1 MAKNNLQIKIKA
13 VNKTKTAFRAVT
25 AGLVGISRAAF
36 SMKTAIG
43 LAAGAVGIGYLVKKS
58 MDATDELA
66 KTARA
71 IGLSVTELQR
81 FQYAAELGGVESKAL
96 NKAMQKLAINISDVA
111 GGTGEAKDAFERY
124 GIVAK
129 NADGTT
135 RSVSDV
141 MGQAATA
148 LETMTNKTDRASFVY
163 DLFGAR
169 GAKVI
174 NMLQDGKAAMEAMKS
189 EADRLGLVMSGALI
203 QGVEDA
209 NDAILRLTSYLG
221 NVFNRVVASLAP
233 TITEATDAL
242 RDFVEMKI
250 NDSGGIA
257 EFSRDIAVNIIKAA
271 RSIVQAFGAITNSII
286 GFSNA
291 IGSVEN
297 VYEKLFGDKQTITQI
312 EASIASTVDQ
322 LEMLKNMSKGNAP
335 LIAAQAPEVRQLE
348 FTILTLRELIATG
361 HILETNPITP
371 KINVSGTLKTLDN
384 LEARL
389 SKITDSNV
397 SGDKDVSGSG
407 ITSIDLT
414 KMTNSQLMD
423 LQDSYQAM
431 YLGKKAEHNALVL
444 TQQASAEEMALG
456 YSARHQNKMI
466 ELTHQYLAK
475 QSAMK
480 KAAAAG
486 DIDTLKE
493 SGVKVVGAL
502 KGQYKWAFDMHKS
515 FAIKDALIDTYKS
528 VSTAMASAPP
538 PLNYGLAAV
547 ALAQGVANVQMLR
560 STQFREKGGP
570 ISAGNPYIVGERG
583 PELIVPNQ
591 AASVVPNDQLGGG
604 NYTINISANDTQG
617 FDDLLTK
624 RRGTIMNLI
633 NQALNENGRP
643 ALA

>member
-1 MAKNNLQIKIKA
+1 MANKDIKIQIKA
-13 VNKTKTAFRAVT
+13 VNKTRRAFMAVT
-25 AGLVGISRAAF
+25 AGLGGIAKAAF

-43 LAAGAVGIGYLVKKS
+43 LAAGALGIGFLIKRS

-124 GIVAK
+124 GISAK
-129 NADGTT
+129 NADGST

-174 NMLQDGKAAMEAMKS
+174 NMLEDGAVAMRASMR
-189 EADRLGLVMSGALI
+189 EADKFGLVMSESLI

-209 NDAILRLTSYLG
+209 NDALLRLTAYLG

-233 TITEATDAL
+233 IITEATDAL
-242 RDFVEMKI
+242 RNFVEMKI

-257 EFSRDIAVNIIKAA
+257 QFSRDIAVNIVKAA
-271 RSIVQAFGAITNSII
+271 RSIVKAFGAITNSII
-286 GFSNA
+286 SFSNA

-312 EASIASTVDQ
+312 EASIASTVEQ
-322 LEMLKNMSKGNAP
+322 LEMLKNMSKGNDA
-335 LIAAQAPEVRQLE
+335 LIAAQAPQVRELE
-348 FTILTLRELIATG
+348 LTILTLRELIATG
-361 HILETNPITP
+361 HVLETNPITP
-371 KINVSGTLKTLDN
+371 KVDVSGTIKTLDN

-397 SGDKDVSGSG
+397 SGDVTTTKTTLVDVTATTGKERFAREFEFQLDHDRRMLELNRNRLDAENADKSAAYGVAFEMQRKSSRMLETSRRKDAD
-407 ITSIDLT
+407 DLR
-414 KMTNSQLMD
+414 D
-423 LQDSYQAM
+423 E
-431 YLGKKAEHNALVL
+431 GRGAL
-444 TQQASAEEMALG
+444 ASLSSH
-456 YSARHQNKMI
+456 Y
-466 ELTHQYLAK
+466 
-475 QSAMK
+475 
-480 KAAAAG
+480 KAAF
-486 DIDTLKE
+486 
-493 SGVKVVGAL
+493 AL
-502 KGQYKWAFDMHKS
+502 NKS
-515 FAIKDALIDTYKS
+515 FALKDAIINTYNGVAK
-528 VSTAMASAPP
+528 ALNNPF
-538 PLNYGLAAV
+538 PLNLGFAAI
-547 ALAQGVANVQMLR
+547 ALANGMAQVAAIR
-560 STQFREKGGP
+560 STQFRANGGP
-570 ISAGNPYIVGERG
+570 MSAGSPYIVGERG
-583 PELIVPNQ
+583 PELVVPNQ
-591 AASVVPNDQLGGG
+591 AANVVPNDQMGGG
-604 NYTINISANDTQG
+604 NFTINISANDTAG
-617 FDDLLTK
+617 FDELLTK
-624 RRGTIMNLI
+624 RRGTLMNII
-633 NQALNENGRP
+633 NQSLNERGRP

>member
-1 MAKNNLQIKIKA
+1 MANKDIKIQIKA
-13 VNKTKTAFRAVT
+13 VNKTRRAFMAVT
-25 AGLVGISRAAF
+25 AGLGGIAKAAF

-43 LAAGAVGIGYLVKKS
+43 LAAGALGIGFLIKRS

-135 RSVSDV
+135 KSVSDV

-174 NMLQDGKAAMEAMKS
+174 NMLQDGKAAMEAMKA

-233 TITEATDAL
+233 IITEATDAL
-242 RDFVEMKI
+242 RNFVEMKI

-257 EFSRDIAVNIIKAA
+257 QFSRDIAVNIVKAA

-312 EASIASTVDQ
+312 EASIASTVEQ
-322 LEMLKNMSKGNAP
+322 LEMLKNMSKGNDP
-335 LIAAQAPEVRQLE
+335 LIASQARQVKELE

-361 HILETNPITP
+361 HVLETNPITP
-371 KINVSGTLKTLDN
+371 KVDVSGTIKTLDN

-397 SGDKDVSGSG
+397 SGDVTTTETTLVDVTGTTGTERFAREYEFQLDHDRRMLELNRNRLDAENADKSAAYGVAFEMQRKSSRMLENSRRKD
-407 ITSIDLT
+407 IEDL
-414 KMTNSQLMD
+414 KED
-423 LQDSYQAM
+423 
-431 YLGKKAEHNALVL
+431 G
-444 TQQASAEEMALG
+444 
-456 YSARHQNKMI
+456 R
-466 ELTHQYLAK
+466 
-475 QSAMK
+475 
-480 KAAAAG
+480 
-486 DIDTLKE
+486 DTLKTL
-493 SGVKVVGAL
+493 SSRYKAAFAL
-502 KGQYKWAFDMHKS
+502 NKS
-515 FAIKDALIDTYKS
+515 FALKDALVNTYNGVAK
-528 VSTAMASAPP
+528 ALNNPF
-538 PLNYGLAAV
+538 PLNLGFAAI
-547 ALAQGVANVQMLR
+547 ALANGMAQVAAIR
-560 STQFREKGGP
+560 STQFRANGGP
-570 ISAGNPYIVGERG
+570 MSAGSPYIVGERG
-583 PELIVPNQ
+583 PELVVPNQ
-591 AASVVPNDQLGGG
+591 AANVVPNDQLGGG
-604 NYTINISANDTQG
+604 NFTINISANDTAG
-617 FDDLLTK
+617 FDELLTK
-624 RRGTIMNLI
+624 RRGTLMNII
-633 NQALNENGRP
+633 NQSLNERGRP

>member
-1 MAKNNLQIKIKA
+1 MANKDIKIQIKA
-13 VNKTKTAFRAVT
+13 VNKTRRAFMAVT
-25 AGLVGISRAAF
+25 AGLGGIAKAAF

-43 LAAGAVGIGYLVKKS
+43 LAAGALGIGFLIKRS

-124 GIVAK
+124 GISAK
-129 NADGTT
+129 NADGST

-148 LETMTNKTDRASFVY
+148 LEGMTNKTDRASFVY

-174 NMLQDGKAAMEAMKS
+174 NMLQDGKAAMEAMKA

-233 TITEATDAL
+233 IITEATDAL
-242 RDFVEMKI
+242 RNFVEMKI

-257 EFSRDIAVNIIKAA
+257 QFSRDIAVNIVKAA

-297 VYEKLFGDKQTITQI
+297 VYEKLFGDKRTIAQINADILSTQKTI
-312 EASIASTVDQ
+312 DGIKKSS
-322 LEMLKNMSKGNAP
+322 LGNEN
-335 LIAAQAPEVRQLE
+335 ISGGQAKQVKELE

-361 HILETNPITP
+361 HVLETNPITP
-371 KINVSGTLKTLDN
+371 KVDVSGTIKTLDN

-397 SGDKDVSGSG
+397 SGDVTTTETTLVDVTGTTGTERFAREYEFQLDHDRRMLELNRNRLDAENADKSAAYGVAFEMQRKSSRMLENSRRKDAD
-407 ITSIDLT
+407 DLR
-414 KMTNSQLMD
+414 D
-423 LQDSYQAM
+423 E
-431 YLGKKAEHNALVL
+431 GRGAL
-444 TQQASAEEMALG
+444 ASLSSH
-456 YSARHQNKMI
+456 Y
-466 ELTHQYLAK
+466 
-475 QSAMK
+475 
-480 KAAAAG
+480 KAAF
-486 DIDTLKE
+486 
-493 SGVKVVGAL
+493 AL
-502 KGQYKWAFDMHKS
+502 NKS
-515 FAIKDALIDTYKS
+515 FALKDAIINTYNGVAK
-528 VSTAMASAPP
+528 ALNNPF
-538 PLNYGLAAV
+538 PLNLGFAAI
-547 ALAQGVANVQMLR
+547 ALANGMAQVAAIR
-560 STQFREKGGP
+560 STQFRANGGP
-570 ISAGNPYIVGERG
+570 MSAGSPYIVGERG
-583 PELIVPNQ
+583 PELVVPNQ
-591 AASVVPNDQLGGG
+591 AANVVPNDQLGGG
-604 NYTINISANDTQG
+604 NFTINISANDTAG
-617 FDDLLTK
+617 FDELLTK
-624 RRGTIMNLI
+624 RRGTLMNII
-633 NQALNENGRP
+633 NQSLNERGRP

>member
-1 MAKNNLQIKIKA
+1 MANKDIKIKIKA
-13 VNKTKTAFRAVT
+13 VNKTRRAFMAVT
-25 AGLVGISRAAF
+25 AGLGGIAKAAF

-43 LAAGAVGIGYLVKKS
+43 LAAGALGIGFLIKRS

-124 GIVAK
+124 GISAK
-129 NADGTT
+129 NADGST

-148 LETMTNKTDRASFVY
+148 LEGMTNKTDRASFVY

-174 NMLQDGKAAMEAMKS
+174 NMLQDGKAAMEAMKA

-233 TITEATDAL
+233 IITEATDAL
-242 RDFVEMKI
+242 RNFVEMKI

-257 EFSRDIAVNIIKAA
+257 QFSRDIAVNIVKAA
-271 RSIVQAFGAITNSII
+271 RSIVKAFGAITNSII
-286 GFSNA
+286 SFSNA

-312 EASIASTVDQ
+312 EASIASTVEQ
-322 LEMLKNMSKGNAP
+322 LEMLKNMSKGNDA
-335 LIAAQAPEVRQLE
+335 LIAAQAPQVRELE
-348 FTILTLRELIATG
+348 LTILTLRELIATG
-361 HILETNPITP
+361 HVLKTNPITP
-371 KINVSGTLKTLDN
+371 KVDVSGTIKTLDN

-397 SGDKDVSGSG
+397 SGDVTTTETTTVDVTGTNGKERFAREFEFQLDHDRRMLELNRNRLDAENADKSAAYGVAFEMQRKSSRMLETSRRKDAD
-407 ITSIDLT
+407 DLR
-414 KMTNSQLMD
+414 D
-423 LQDSYQAM
+423 E
-431 YLGKKAEHNALVL
+431 GRGAL
-444 TQQASAEEMALG
+444 ASLSSH
-456 YSARHQNKMI
+456 Y
-466 ELTHQYLAK
+466 
-475 QSAMK
+475 
-480 KAAAAG
+480 KAAF
-486 DIDTLKE
+486 
-493 SGVKVVGAL
+493 AL
-502 KGQYKWAFDMHKS
+502 NKS
-515 FAIKDALIDTYKS
+515 FALKDAIINTYNGVAK
-528 VSTAMASAPP
+528 ALNNPF
-538 PLNYGLAAV
+538 PLNLGFAAV
-547 ALAQGVANVQMLR
+547 ALANGMAQVAAIR
-560 STQFREKGGP
+560 STQFRANGGP
-570 ISAGNPYIVGERG
+570 VSANSSPYIVGEQGR
-583 PELIVPNQ
+583 ELFIPNT
-591 AASVVPNDQLGGG
+591 AGTIVPNDQMGGG
-604 NYTINISANDTQG
+604 NFTINISANDTEG
-617 FDDLLTK
+617 FDQLLNK
-624 RRGTIMNLI
+624 RRATIMNII
-633 NQALNENGRP
+633 NQSLNDRGRP

>member
-1 MAKNNLQIKIKA
+1 MANKDIKIQIKA
-13 VNKTKTAFRAVT
+13 VNKTRRAFMAVT
-25 AGLVGISRAAF
+25 AGLGGIAKAAF

-43 LAAGAVGIGYLVKKS
+43 LAAGALGIGFLIKRS

-124 GIVAK
+124 GISAK
-129 NADGTT
+129 NADGST

-148 LETMTNKTDRASFVY
+148 LEGMTNKTDRASFVY

-174 NMLQDGKAAMEAMKS
+174 NMLQDGKAAMEAMKA

-233 TITEATDAL
+233 IITEATDAL
-242 RDFVEMKI
+242 RSFVEMKI

-257 EFSRDIAVNIIKAA
+257 QFSRDIAVNIVKAA
-271 RSIVQAFGAITNSII
+271 RSMVQAFGAITNSII

-297 VYEKLFGDKQTITQI
+297 VYEKLFGDKRTISQINADILSTQKTI
-312 EASIASTVDQ
+312 DAIKKSS
-322 LEMLKNMSKGNAP
+322 LGNKN
-335 LIAAQAPEVRQLE
+335 LIGSQAGEVEQLE
-348 FTILTLRELIATG
+348 FTIITLRELIATG
-361 HILETNPITP
+361 HVLETNPITP
-371 KINVSGTLKTLDN
+371 KIDVSGTLKTLDN

-397 SGDKDVSGSG
+397 SGDV
-407 ITSIDLT
+407 TTTETTMVDLT
-414 KMTNSQLMD
+414 ATTGSNERFAREYEFQLDHDRRMLELNRNRLDAENADKSAAYGVAFEMQRKSSRMLENSRRKDADD
-423 LQDSYQAM
+423 LRDE
-431 YLGKKAEHNALVL
+431 GRGAL
-444 TQQASAEEMALG
+444 ASL
-456 YSARHQNKMI
+456 S
-466 ELTHQYLAK
+466 THY
-475 QSAMK
+475 
-480 KAAAAG
+480 KAAF
-486 DIDTLKE
+486 
-493 SGVKVVGAL
+493 AL
-502 KGQYKWAFDMHKS
+502 NKS
-515 FAIKDALIDTYKS
+515 FALKDAIINTYNGVAK
-528 VSTAMASAPP
+528 ALNNPF
-538 PLNYGLAAV
+538 PLNLGFAAV
-547 ALAQGVANVQMLR
+547 ALANGMAQVAAIR
-560 STQFREKGGP
+560 STQFRANGGP
-570 ISAGNPYIVGERG
+570 MSAGSPYIVGERG
-583 PELIVPNQ
+583 PELVVPNQ
-591 AASVVPNDQLGGG
+591 AANVVPNDQLSGG
-604 NYTINISANDTQG
+604 NFTINISANDTAG
-617 FDDLLTK
+617 FDELLTK
-624 RRGTIMNLI
+624 RRGTLMNII
-633 NQALNENGRP
+633 NQSLNERGRP

>member
-1 MAKNNLQIKIKA
+1 MANKDIKIQIKA
-13 VNKTKTAFRAVT
+13 VNKTRRAFMAVT
-25 AGLVGISRAAF
+25 AGLGGIAKAAF

-43 LAAGAVGIGYLVKKS
+43 LAAGALGIGFLIKRS

-124 GIVAK
+124 GISAK
-129 NADGTT
+129 NADGST

-148 LETMTNKTDRASFVY
+148 LEGMTNKTDRASFVY

-174 NMLQDGKAAMEAMKS
+174 NMLQDGKAAMEAMKA

-233 TITEATDAL
+233 IITEATDAL
-242 RDFVEMKI
+242 RNFVEMKI
-250 NDSGGIA
+250 NDSGGIGQ
-257 EFSRDIAVNIIKAA
+257 FSRDIAVNIVKAA

-297 VYEKLFGDKQTITQI
+297 VYEKLFGDKRTIAQINADILSTQKTI
-312 EASIASTVDQ
+312 DGIKKSS
-322 LEMLKNMSKGNAP
+322 LGNEN
-335 LIAAQAPEVRQLE
+335 ISGGQAKQVKELE

-361 HILETNPITP
+361 HVLETNPITP
-371 KINVSGTLKTLDN
+371 KIDVSGTLKTLDN

-397 SGDKDVSGSG
+397 SGDV
-407 ITSIDLT
+407 TTTETTTVDLT
-414 KMTNSQLMD
+414 ATTGTERFAREYEFQLDHDRRMLELNRNRLDSENADKSAAYGVAFEMQRKSSRMLENSRRKDIED
-423 LQDSYQAM
+423 LKED
-431 YLGKKAEHNALVL
+431 G
-444 TQQASAEEMALG
+444 
-456 YSARHQNKMI
+456 R
-466 ELTHQYLAK
+466 
-475 QSAMK
+475 
-480 KAAAAG
+480 
-486 DIDTLKE
+486 DTLKTL
-493 SGVKVVGAL
+493 SSRYKAAFAL
-502 KGQYKWAFDMHKS
+502 NKS
-515 FAIKDALIDTYKS
+515 FALKDALVNTYNGVAK
-528 VSTAMASAPP
+528 ALNNPF
-538 PLNYGLAAV
+538 PLNLGFAAI
-547 ALAQGVANVQMLR
+547 ALANGMAQVAAIR
-560 STQFREKGGP
+560 STQFRANGGP
-570 ISAGNPYIVGERG
+570 MSAGSPYIVGERG
-583 PELIVPNQ
+583 PELVVPNQ
-591 AASVVPNDQLGGG
+591 AANVVPNDQLSAG
-604 NYTINISANDTQG
+604 NFTINISANDTAG
-617 FDDLLTK
+617 FDELLTK
-624 RRGTIMNLI
+624 RRGTLMNII
-633 NQALNENGRP
+633 NQSLNERGRP

>member
-1 MAKNNLQIKIKA
+1 MANKDIKIQIKA
-13 VNKTKTAFRAVT
+13 VNKTRRAFMAVT
-25 AGLVGISRAAF
+25 AGLGGIAKAAF

-43 LAAGAVGIGYLVKKS
+43 LAAGALGIGFLIKRS

-81 FQYAAELGGVESKAL
+81 FQYAAELGGVESTAL

-135 RSVSDV
+135 KSVSDV

-174 NMLQDGKAAMEAMKS
+174 NMLEGGKAAMEAMKA

-203 QGVEDA
+203 KGVEDA

-233 TITEATDAL
+233 IITEATDAL
-242 RDFVEMKI
+242 RNFVEMKI

-257 EFSRDIAVNIIKAA
+257 QFSRDIAVNIVKAA
-271 RSIVQAFGAITNSII
+271 RSMVQAFGAITNSII

-312 EASIASTVDQ
+312 EASIASTVEQ
-322 LEMLKNMSKGNAP
+322 LEMLKNMSKGNDA
-335 LIAAQAPEVRQLE
+335 LIAAQAPQVRELE
-348 FTILTLRELIATG
+348 LTILTLRELIATG
-361 HILETNPITP
+361 HVLETNPITP
-371 KINVSGTLKTLDN
+371 KIDVSGTIKTLDN

-397 SGDKDVSGSG
+397 SGDVTTTETTLVDVTGTTGNERFAREYEFQLDHDRRMLELNRNRLDAENADKSAAYGVAFEMQRNQARLAEIARRKD
-407 ITSIDLT
+407 ID
-414 KMTNSQLMD
+414 D
-423 LQDSYQAM
+423 LKQD
-431 YLGKKAEHNALVL
+431 G
-444 TQQASAEEMALG
+444 
-456 YSARHQNKMI
+456 R
-466 ELTHQYLAK
+466 
-475 QSAMK
+475 
-480 KAAAAG
+480 
-486 DIDTLKE
+486 DTLKTLG
-493 SGVKVVGAL
+493 SHYKAAFAL
-502 KGQYKWAFDMHKS
+502 NKA
-515 FAIKDALIDTYKS
+515 FAIKDALVNTYNGVAK
-528 VSTAMASAPP
+528 ALNNKF
-538 PLNYGLAAV
+538 PLSLGFAAV
-547 ALAQGVANVQMLR
+547 ALANGMAQVAAIR
-560 STQFREKGGP
+560 STQFRANGGP
-570 ISAGNPYIVGERG
+570 VSAGSPYVVGERG
-583 PELIVPNQ
+583 RELFVPKTAGDIVP
-591 AASVVPNDQLGGG
+591 ADQLGGG
-604 NYTINISANDTQG
+604 NFTINISANDTAG
-617 FDDLLTK
+617 FDELLTK
-624 RRGTIMNLI
+624 RRGTLMSLI
-633 NQALNENGRP
+633 NQSLNERGRP

>member
-1 MAKNNLQIKIKA
+1 MANKDIKIQIKA
-13 VNKTKTAFRAVT
+13 VNKTRRAFMAVT
-25 AGLVGISRAAF
+25 AGLGGIAKAAF

-43 LAAGAVGIGYLVKKS
+43 LAAGALGIGFLIKRS

-124 GIVAK
+124 GISAK
-129 NADGTT
+129 NADGST

-148 LETMTNKTDRASFVY
+148 LEGMTNKTDRASFVY

-174 NMLQDGKAAMEAMKS
+174 NMLQDGKAAMEAMKA

-233 TITEATDAL
+233 IITEATDAL
-242 RDFVEMKI
+242 RSFVEMKI

-257 EFSRDIAVNIIKAA
+257 QFSRDIAVNIVKAA
-271 RSIVQAFGAITNSII
+271 RSMVQAFGAITNSII

-297 VYEKLFGDKQTITQI
+297 TYEKLFGDKQTITQI
-312 EASIASTVDQ
+312 EASIASTVEQ
-322 LEMLKNMSKGNAP
+322 LEMLKNMSKGNDP
-335 LIAAQAPEVRQLE
+335 LIASQARQVKELE

-361 HILETNPITP
+361 HVLETNPITP
-371 KINVSGTLKTLDN
+371 KVDVSGTIKTLDN

-397 SGDKDVSGSG
+397 SGDVTTTETTLVDVTGTTG
-407 ITSIDLT
+407 KERFAREYEFALDHDRR
-414 KMTNSQLMD
+414 MTEFNQ
-423 LQDSYQAM
+423 QRKAREQAERNES
-431 YLGKKAEHNALVL
+431 L
-444 TQQASAEEMALG
+444 S
-456 YSARHQNKMI
+456 
-466 ELTHQYLAK
+466 LTHQYLKK
-475 QSAMK
+475 QSAIQ
-480 KAAAAG
+480 KAAQQKDFGDVKEEGRKTLDALGGHYKAAF
-486 DIDTLKE
+486 
-493 SGVKVVGAL
+493 AL
-502 KGQYKWAFDMHKS
+502 NKA
-515 FAIKDALIDTYKS
+515 FAIKDALVNTYKAI
-528 VSTAMASAPP
+528 STALSSAPY
-538 PLNYGLAAV
+538 PLNIALAAAA
-547 ALAQGVANVQMLR
+547 ALQGYAQVKAIR
-560 STQFREKGGP
+560 STQFRANGGP
-570 ISAGNPYIVGERG
+570 MSAGSPYIVGERG
-583 PELIVPNQ
+583 PELVVPNQ
-591 AASVVPNDQLGGG
+591 AANVVPNDQLNGG
-604 NYTINISANDTQG
+604 NFTINISANDTAG
-617 FDDLLTK
+617 FDELLTK
-624 RRGTIMNLI
+624 RRGTLMNII
-633 NQALNENGRP
+633 NQSLNERGRP

>member
-1 MAKNNLQIKIKA
+1 MANKDIKIQIKA
-13 VNKTKTAFRAVT
+13 VNKTRRAFMAVT
-25 AGLVGISRAAF
+25 AGLGGIAKAAF

-43 LAAGAVGIGYLVKKS
+43 LAAGALGIGFLIKRS

-124 GIVAK
+124 GLSAK
-129 NADGTT
+129 NADGST

-174 NMLQDGKAAMEAMKS
+174 NMLQDGAVAMRASMR
-189 EADRLGLVMSGALI
+189 EADKFGLVMSESLI

-233 TITEATDAL
+233 IITEATDAL
-242 RDFVEMKI
+242 RSFVEMKI

-257 EFSRDIAVNIIKAA
+257 QFSRDIAVNIVKAA
-271 RSIVQAFGAITNSII
+271 RSMVQAFGAITNSII

-297 VYEKLFGDKQTITQI
+297 VYEKLFGDKRTLKSINAEILATQNLI
-312 EASIASTVDQ
+312 EET
-322 LEMLKNMSKGNAP
+322 KNSAGGKDT
-335 LIAAQAPEVRQLE
+335 LIAAQAPLIRELE
-348 FTILTLRELIATG
+348 FTIITLRDLIATG
-361 HILETNPITP
+361 HVLETNPITP
-371 KINVSGTLKTLDN
+371 KIDVSGTLKTLDN

-397 SGDKDVSGSG
+397 SGDV
-407 ITSIDLT
+407 TTTATTTVDLT
-414 KMTNSQLMD
+414 ATTGNERFAREFEFQLDHDRRMLELNRNRLDSENADKSAAYGVAFEMQRKSSRMLENSRRKDADD
-423 LQDSYQAM
+423 LRDE
-431 YLGKKAEHNALVL
+431 GRGAL
-444 TQQASAEEMALG
+444 ASLSSH
-456 YSARHQNKMI
+456 Y
-466 ELTHQYLAK
+466 
-475 QSAMK
+475 
-480 KAAAAG
+480 KAAF
-486 DIDTLKE
+486 
-493 SGVKVVGAL
+493 AL
-502 KGQYKWAFDMHKS
+502 NKS
-515 FAIKDALIDTYKS
+515 FALKDAIINTYNGVAK
-528 VSTAMASAPP
+528 ALNNPF
-538 PLNYGLAAV
+538 PLNLGFAAV
-547 ALAQGVANVQMLR
+547 ALANGMAQVAAIR
-560 STQFREKGGP
+560 STQFRANGGP
-570 ISAGNPYIVGERG
+570 MSAGSPYIVGERG
-583 PELIVPNQ
+583 PELVVPNQ
-591 AASVVPNDQLGGG
+591 AANVVPNDQLSGG
-604 NYTINISANDTQG
+604 NFTINISANDTAG
-617 FDDLLTK
+617 FDELLTK
-624 RRGTIMNLI
+624 RRGTLMNII
-633 NQALNENGRP
+633 NQSLNERGRP

>member
-1 MAKNNLQIKIKA
+1 MANKDIKIQIKA
-13 VNKTKTAFRAVT
+13 VNKTRRAFMAVT
-25 AGLVGISRAAF
+25 AGLGGIAKAAF

-43 LAAGAVGIGYLVKKS
+43 LAAGALGIGFLIKRS

-124 GIVAK
+124 GISAK
-129 NADGTT
+129 NADGST

-148 LETMTNKTDRASFVY
+148 LEGMTNKTDRASFVY

-174 NMLQDGKAAMEAMKS
+174 NMLQDGKAAMEAMKA

-233 TITEATDAL
+233 IITEATDAL
-242 RDFVEMKI
+242 RNFVEMKI

-257 EFSRDIAVNIIKAA
+257 QFSRDIAVNIVKAA
-271 RSIVQAFGAITNSII
+271 RSIVKAFGAITNSII
-286 GFSNA
+286 SFSNA

-312 EASIASTVDQ
+312 EASIASTVEQ
-322 LEMLKNMSKGNAP
+322 LEMLKNMSKGNDA
-335 LIAAQAPEVRQLE
+335 LIAAQAPQVRELE
-348 FTILTLRELIATG
+348 LTILTLRELIATG
-361 HILETNPITP
+361 HVLETNPITP
-371 KINVSGTLKTLDN
+371 KVDVSGTIKTLDN

-397 SGDKDVSGSG
+397 SGDVTTTKTTLVDVTATTGKERFAREFEFQLDHDRRMLELNRNRLDAENADKSAAYGVAFEMQRKSSRMLETSRRKDAD
-407 ITSIDLT
+407 DLR
-414 KMTNSQLMD
+414 D
-423 LQDSYQAM
+423 E
-431 YLGKKAEHNALVL
+431 GRGAL
-444 TQQASAEEMALG
+444 ASLSSH
-456 YSARHQNKMI
+456 Y
-466 ELTHQYLAK
+466 
-475 QSAMK
+475 
-480 KAAAAG
+480 KAAF
-486 DIDTLKE
+486 
-493 SGVKVVGAL
+493 AL
-502 KGQYKWAFDMHKS
+502 NKS
-515 FAIKDALIDTYKS
+515 FALKDAIINTYNGVAK
-528 VSTAMASAPP
+528 ALNNPF
-538 PLNYGLAAV
+538 PLNLGFAAI
-547 ALAQGVANVQMLR
+547 ALANGMAQVAAIR
-560 STQFREKGGP
+560 STQFRANGGP
-570 ISAGNPYIVGERG
+570 MSAGSPYIVGERG
-583 PELIVPNQ
+583 PELVVPNQ
-591 AASVVPNDQLGGG
+591 AANVVPNDQMGGG
-604 NYTINISANDTQG
+604 NFTINISANDTEG
-617 FDDLLTK
+617 FDQLLNK
-624 RRGTIMNLI
+624 RRATIMNII
-633 NQALNENGRP
+633 NQSLNDRGRP

>member
-1 MAKNNLQIKIKA
+1 MANKDIKIQIKA
-13 VNKTKTAFRAVT
+13 VNKTRRAFMAVT
-25 AGLVGISRAAF
+25 AGLGGIAKAAF

-43 LAAGAVGIGYLVKKS
+43 LAAGALGIGFLIKRS

-124 GIVAK
+124 GISAK
-129 NADGTT
+129 NADGST

-148 LETMTNKTDRASFVY
+148 LEGMTNKTDRASFVY

-174 NMLQDGKAAMEAMKS
+174 NMLQDGKAAMEAMKA

-233 TITEATDAL
+233 IITEATDAL
-242 RDFVEMKI
+242 RNFVEMKI

-257 EFSRDIAVNIIKAA
+257 QFSRDIAVNIVKAA
-271 RSIVQAFGAITNSII
+271 RSIVKAFGAITNSII
-286 GFSNA
+286 SFSNA

-312 EASIASTVDQ
+312 EASIASTVEQ
-322 LEMLKNMSKGNAP
+322 LEMLKNISKGNDP
-335 LIAAQAPEVRQLE
+335 LIASQARQVKELE

-361 HILETNPITP
+361 HVLETNPITP
-371 KINVSGTLKTLDN
+371 KIDVSGTIKTLDD

-389 SKITDSNV
+389 SKVTNSNV
-397 SGDKDVSGSG
+397 SGDVTTTETTLVDVTGTTGKERFAREFEFQLDHDRRMLELNRNRLDAENADKSAAYGVAFEMQRKSSRMLETSRRKDAD
-407 ITSIDLT
+407 DLR
-414 KMTNSQLMD
+414 D
-423 LQDSYQAM
+423 E
-431 YLGKKAEHNALVL
+431 GRGAL
-444 TQQASAEEMALG
+444 ASLSSH
-456 YSARHQNKMI
+456 Y
-466 ELTHQYLAK
+466 
-475 QSAMK
+475 
-480 KAAAAG
+480 KAAF
-486 DIDTLKE
+486 
-493 SGVKVVGAL
+493 AL
-502 KGQYKWAFDMHKS
+502 NKS
-515 FAIKDALIDTYKS
+515 FALKDAIINTYNGVAK
-528 VSTAMASAPP
+528 ALNNPF
-538 PLNYGLAAV
+538 PLNLGFAAV
-547 ALAQGVANVQMLR
+547 ALANGMAQVAAIR
-560 STQFREKGGP
+560 STQFRANGGP
-570 ISAGNPYIVGERG
+570 MSAGSPYIVGERG
-583 PELIVPNQ
+583 PELVVPNQ
-591 AASVVPNDQLGGG
+591 AANVVPNSQLGGG
-604 NYTINISANDTQG
+604 NFTINISANDTAG
-617 FDDLLTK
+617 FDELLTK
-624 RRGTIMNLI
+624 RRGTLMNII
-633 NQALNENGRP
+633 NQSLNERGRP

>member
-1 MAKNNLQIKIKA
+1 MANKDIKIQIKA
-13 VNKTKTAFRAVT
+13 VNKTRRAFMAVT
-25 AGLVGISRAAF
+25 AGLGGIAKAAF

-43 LAAGAVGIGYLVKKS
+43 LAAGALGIGFLIKRS

-135 RSVSDV
+135 KSVSDV

-174 NMLQDGKAAMEAMKS
+174 NMLQDGKAAMEAMKA

-233 TITEATDAL
+233 IITEATDAL
-242 RDFVEMKI
+242 RNFVEMKI

-257 EFSRDIAVNIIKAA
+257 QFSRDIAVNIVKAA

-312 EASIASTVDQ
+312 EASIASTVEQ
-322 LEMLKNMSKGNAP
+322 LEMLKNMSKGNDP
-335 LIAAQAPEVRQLE
+335 LIASQARQVKELE

-361 HILETNPITP
+361 HVLETNPITP
-371 KINVSGTLKTLDN
+371 KVDVSGTIKTLDN

-397 SGDKDVSGSG
+397 SGDVTTTETTLVDVTGTTGTERFAREYEFQLDHDRRMLELNRNRLEAENADKSAAYGVAFEMQRKSSRMLENSRRKD
-407 ITSIDLT
+407 IEDL
-414 KMTNSQLMD
+414 KED
-423 LQDSYQAM
+423 
-431 YLGKKAEHNALVL
+431 G
-444 TQQASAEEMALG
+444 
-456 YSARHQNKMI
+456 R
-466 ELTHQYLAK
+466 
-475 QSAMK
+475 
-480 KAAAAG
+480 
-486 DIDTLKE
+486 DTLKTL
-493 SGVKVVGAL
+493 SSRYKAAFAL
-502 KGQYKWAFDMHKS
+502 NKS
-515 FAIKDALIDTYKS
+515 FALKDALVNTYNGVAK
-528 VSTAMASAPP
+528 ALNNPF
-538 PLNYGLAAV
+538 PLNLGFAAI
-547 ALAQGVANVQMLR
+547 ALANGMAQVAAIR
-560 STQFREKGGP
+560 STQFRANGGP
-570 ISAGNPYIVGERG
+570 MSAGSPYIVGERG
-583 PELIVPNQ
+583 PELVVPNQ
-591 AASVVPNDQLGGG
+591 AANVVPNDQLGGG
-604 NYTINISANDTQG
+604 NFTINISANDTAG
-617 FDDLLTK
+617 FDELLTK
-624 RRGTIMNLI
+624 RRGTLMNII
-633 NQALNENGRP
+633 NQSLNERGRP

>member
-1 MAKNNLQIKIKA
+1 MANKDIKIQIKA
-13 VNKTKTAFRAVT
+13 VNKTRRAFMAVT
-25 AGLVGISRAAF
+25 AGLGGIAKAAF

-43 LAAGAVGIGYLVKKS
+43 LAAGALGIGFLIKRS

-124 GIVAK
+124 GISAK
-129 NADGTT
+129 NADGST

-148 LETMTNKTDRASFVY
+148 LEGMTNKTDRASFVY

-174 NMLQDGKAAMEAMKS
+174 NMLQDGKAAMEAMKA

-233 TITEATDAL
+233 IITEATDAL
-242 RDFVEMKI
+242 RNFVEMKI

-257 EFSRDIAVNIIKAA
+257 QFSRDIAVNIVKAA
-271 RSIVQAFGAITNSII
+271 RSIVKAFGAITNSII
-286 GFSNA
+286 SFSNA

-312 EASIASTVDQ
+312 EASIASTVEQ
-322 LEMLKNMSKGNAP
+322 LEMLKNISKGNDP
-335 LIAAQAPEVRQLE
+335 LIASQARQVKELE

-361 HILETNPITP
+361 HVLETNPITP
-371 KINVSGTLKTLDN
+371 KIDVSGTIKTLDD

-389 SKITDSNV
+389 SKVTNSNV
-397 SGDKDVSGSG
+397 SGDVTTTETTLVDVTGTTGKERFAREFEFQLDHDRRMLELNRNRLDAENADKSAAYGVAFEMQRKSSRMLETSRRKDAD
-407 ITSIDLT
+407 DLR
-414 KMTNSQLMD
+414 D
-423 LQDSYQAM
+423 E
-431 YLGKKAEHNALVL
+431 GRGAL
-444 TQQASAEEMALG
+444 ASLSSH
-456 YSARHQNKMI
+456 Y
-466 ELTHQYLAK
+466 
-475 QSAMK
+475 
-480 KAAAAG
+480 KAAF
-486 DIDTLKE
+486 
-493 SGVKVVGAL
+493 AL
-502 KGQYKWAFDMHKS
+502 NKS
-515 FAIKDALIDTYKS
+515 FALKDAIINTYNGVAK
-528 VSTAMASAPP
+528 ALNNPF
-538 PLNYGLAAV
+538 PLNLGFAAV
-547 ALAQGVANVQMLR
+547 ALANGMAQVAAIR
-560 STQFREKGGP
+560 STQFRANGGP
-570 ISAGNPYIVGERG
+570 MSAGSPYIVGERG
-583 PELIVPNQ
+583 PELVVPNQ
-591 AASVVPNDQLGGG
+591 AANVVPNDQMGGG
-604 NYTINISANDTQG
+604 NFTINISANDTEG
-617 FDDLLTK
+617 FDQLLNK
-624 RRGTIMNLI
+624 RRATIMNII
-633 NQALNENGRP
+633 NQSLNERGRP

>member
-1 MAKNNLQIKIKA
+1 MANKDIKIQIKA
-13 VNKTKTAFRAVT
+13 VNKTRRAFMAVT
-25 AGLVGISRAAF
+25 AGLGGIAKAAF

-43 LAAGAVGIGYLVKKS
+43 LAAGALGIGFLIKRS

-124 GIVAK
+124 GISAK
-129 NADGTT
+129 NADGST

-148 LETMTNKTDRASFVY
+148 LEGMTNKTDRASFVY

-174 NMLQDGKAAMEAMKS
+174 NMLQDGKAAMEAMKA

-233 TITEATDAL
+233 IITEATDAL
-242 RDFVEMKI
+242 RNFVEMKI

-257 EFSRDIAVNIIKAA
+257 QFSRDIAVNIVKAA

-312 EASIASTVDQ
+312 EASIASTVEQ
-322 LEMLKNMSKGNAP
+322 LEMLKNMSKGNDA
-335 LIAAQAPEVRQLE
+335 LIAAQAPQVRELE
-348 FTILTLRELIATG
+348 LTILTLRELIATG
-361 HILETNPITP
+361 HVLETNPITP
-371 KINVSGTLKTLDN
+371 KIDVSGTLKTLDN

-397 SGDKDVSGSG
+397 SGDV
-407 ITSIDLT
+407 TTTETTTVDLT
-414 KMTNSQLMD
+414 ATTGNERFAREYEFQLDHDRRMLELNRNRLDAENADKSAAYGVAFEMQRKSSRMLENSRRKDADD
-423 LQDSYQAM
+423 LRDE
-431 YLGKKAEHNALVL
+431 GRGAL
-444 TQQASAEEMALG
+444 ASLSSH
-456 YSARHQNKMI
+456 Y
-466 ELTHQYLAK
+466 
-475 QSAMK
+475 
-480 KAAAAG
+480 KAAF
-486 DIDTLKE
+486 
-493 SGVKVVGAL
+493 AL
-502 KGQYKWAFDMHKS
+502 NKS
-515 FAIKDALIDTYKS
+515 FALKDAIINTYNGVAK
-528 VSTAMASAPP
+528 ALNNPF
-538 PLNYGLAAV
+538 PLNLGFAAV
-547 ALAQGVANVQMLR
+547 ALANGMAQVAAIR
-560 STQFREKGGP
+560 STQFRANGGP
-570 ISAGNPYIVGERG
+570 MSAGSPYIVGERG
-583 PELIVPNQ
+583 PELVVPNQ
-591 AASVVPNDQLGGG
+591 AANVVPNDQLGGG
-604 NYTINISANDTQG
+604 NFTINISANDTAG
-617 FDDLLTK
+617 FVELLTK
-624 RRGTIMNLI
+624 RRGTLLNII
-633 NQALNENGRP
+633 NQSLNERGRP

>member
-1 MAKNNLQIKIKA
+1 MANKDIKIQIKA
-13 VNKTKTAFRAVT
+13 VNKTRRAFMAVT
-25 AGLVGISRAAF
+25 AGLGGIAKAAF

-43 LAAGAVGIGYLVKKS
+43 LAAGALGIGFLIKRS

-124 GIVAK
+124 GISAK
-129 NADGTT
+129 NADGST

-148 LETMTNKTDRASFVY
+148 LEGMTNKTDRASFVY

-174 NMLQDGKAAMEAMKS
+174 NMLQDGKAAMEAMKA

-233 TITEATDAL
+233 IITEATDAL
-242 RDFVEMKI
+242 RNFVEMKI

-257 EFSRDIAVNIIKAA
+257 QFSRDIAVNIVKAA
-271 RSIVQAFGAITNSII
+271 RSIVKAFGAITNSII
-286 GFSNA
+286 SFSNA

-312 EASIASTVDQ
+312 EASIASTVEQ
-322 LEMLKNMSKGNAP
+322 LEMLKNMSKGNDA
-335 LIAAQAPEVRQLE
+335 LIAAQAPQVRELE
-348 FTILTLRELIATG
+348 LTILTLRELIATG
-361 HILETNPITP
+361 HVLETNPITP
-371 KINVSGTLKTLDN
+371 KVDVSGTIKTLDN

-397 SGDKDVSGSG
+397 SGDVTTTKTTLVDVTATTGKERFAREFEFQLDHDRRMLELNRNRLDAENADKSAAYGVAFEMQRKSSRMLETSRRKDAD
-407 ITSIDLT
+407 DLR
-414 KMTNSQLMD
+414 D
-423 LQDSYQAM
+423 E
-431 YLGKKAEHNALVL
+431 GRGAL
-444 TQQASAEEMALG
+444 ASLSSH
-456 YSARHQNKMI
+456 Y
-466 ELTHQYLAK
+466 
-475 QSAMK
+475 
-480 KAAAAG
+480 KAAF
-486 DIDTLKE
+486 
-493 SGVKVVGAL
+493 AL
-502 KGQYKWAFDMHKS
+502 NKS
-515 FAIKDALIDTYKS
+515 FALKDAIINTYNGVAK
-528 VSTAMASAPP
+528 ALNNPF
-538 PLNYGLAAV
+538 PLNLGFAAI
-547 ALAQGVANVQMLR
+547 ALANGMAQVAAIR
-560 STQFREKGGP
+560 STQFRANGGP
-570 ISAGNPYIVGERG
+570 VSANSSPYIVGEQGR
-583 PELIVPNQ
+583 ELFVPNT
-591 AASVVPNDQLGGG
+591 AGTIVPNDQMGGG
-604 NYTINISANDTQG
+604 NFTINISANDTAG
-617 FDDLLTK
+617 FDELLTK
-624 RRGTIMNLI
+624 RRGTLMNII
-633 NQALNENGRP
+633 NQSLNERGRP